1 MGRGSLALGAELG
14 AELLTGVL
22 AGAGEGWGAAEAPP
36 APQRD
41 DCAAGG
47 GRGECGSAGGSAAVL
62 AADAASMMRLS
73 VAAGAQV
80 LGATVVLGAKAYAGG
95 LDEDIAEHKEESSWT
110 SDVGSA
116 LGKGAVLG
124 ANTVSATADAVI
136 RLCENTPI
144 LWCGVCLVAI
154 NKAYCYVMV
163 KHNGARMTDY
173 SGTRLTPV
181 LSRLNRVAAS
191 VRSKVVVRARVRA
204 WSHVVDTVGV
214 QRDAPRRERHR
225 GQPAGTYQP
234 DHQQP
239 GHSAGKEQRCEGRD
253 LGRCGDDA

>member
-41 DCAAGG
+41 DCAVGG

-80 LGATVVLGAKAYAGG
+80 LGATVVLGAKAYVGG

-110 SDVGSA
+110 SDVGA
-116 LGKGAVLG
+116 
-124 ANTVSATADAVI
+124 
-136 RLCENTPI
+136 
-144 LWCGVCLVAI
+144 GV
-154 NKAYCYVMV
+154 
-163 KHNGARMTDY
+163 
-173 SGTRLTPV
+173 
-181 LSRLNRVAAS
+181 
-191 VRSKVVVRARVRA
+191 
-204 WSHVVDTVGV
+204 
-214 QRDAPRRERHR
+214 
-225 GQPAGTYQP
+225 
-234 DHQQP
+234 
-239 GHSAGKEQRCEGRD
+239 
-253 LGRCGDDA
+253 